1 MHLTDGE
8 LQAYVDGESTAY
20 KQATLQSHL
29 DGCPQCRQ
37 RLKVVSERAAWVSGR
52 LESLEAGK
60 AQALPGSSAGWQR
73 LRAYQYQKEKTP
85 MLKKIFSRTYRTAW
99 VALGLVAALAL
110 ALAFPQVRVI
120 ANSFLGLFR
129 VQRVTVIQVDP
140 GNLPQQLGSSAQ
152 LEALFADD
160 VKIEES
166 GESQV
171 AADADEA
178 SRLAGFEVRLPE
190 AIQEERSLKVFPS
203 TRLSF
208 AIDLPR
214 VQAILDEIGR
224 EDIRLPAELDGAT
237 VMVDLDTTVTALYG
251 ECEDVLRE
259 ANRDASVH
267 AESQLGPR
275 LDNCVTLVQTSNPD
289 VSAPED
295 LDLAQLGQAYLE
307 LLGMTPDEA
316 AQFSQNTDWT
326 STLVIPI
333 PRYGT
338 SYETVSVDG
347 VEGTFIQQELEN
359 HSLQY
364 VLIWIKGEQLYAL
377 TGPGDVQDALEIANS
392 IR

>member
-1 MHLTDGE
+1 
-8 LQAYVDGESTAY
+8 
-20 KQATLQSHL
+20 
-29 DGCPQCRQ
+29 
-37 RLKVVSERAAWVSGR
+37 
-52 LESLEAGK
+52 
-60 AQALPGSSAGWQR
+60 
-73 LRAYQYQKEKTP
+73 
-85 MLKKIFSRTYRTAW
+85 
-99 VALGLVAALAL
+99 
-110 ALAFPQVRVI
+110 
-120 ANSFLGLFR
+120 
-129 VQRVTVIQVDP
+129 
-140 GNLPQQLGSSAQ
+140 
-152 LEALFADD
+152 
-160 VKIEES
+160 
-166 GESQV
+166 V
-171 AADADEA
+171 AADPDEA

-190 AIQEERSLKVFPS
+190 NIQEARNLKVYPS

-237 VMVDLDTTVTALYG
+237 VIVDLDTTVTALYG
-251 ECEDVLRE
+251 ECEDVLGE
-259 ANRDASVH
+259 ADRDPSNH

-377 TGPGDVQDALEIANS
+377 TGPGDVQDALETANS
-392 IR
+392 IK